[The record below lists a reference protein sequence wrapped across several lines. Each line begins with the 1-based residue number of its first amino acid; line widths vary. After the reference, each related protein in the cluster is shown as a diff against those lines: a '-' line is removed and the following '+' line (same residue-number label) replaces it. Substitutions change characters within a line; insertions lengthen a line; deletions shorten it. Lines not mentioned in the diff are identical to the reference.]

1 MNWYHCMYT
10 AVTRC
15 SSPEFWYA
23 GNKCEAPEK
32 ITVSTNEAQRFA
44 DMNNMPVFET
54 SAMDD
59 GKSDHVDSIFMTVA
73 HKLKVRI

>member
-1 MNWYHCMYT
+1 M
-10 AVTRC
+10 
-15 SSPEFWYA
+15 
-23 GNKCEAPEK
+23 
-32 ITVSTNEAQRFA
+32 STNEAQRFA